1 MHAIKLLFSSDHL
14 SHADNSWVSQK
25 NLEGKFLL
33 AVLGLPP
40 CMGFFLVSGG
50 CSLAAAPGLLIAAA
64 PGLLI
69 AAPGLLIAVAS
80 LVVDR
85 GF

>member
-40 CMGFFLVSGG
+40 CMGFFLVSGDY
-50 CSLAAAPGLLIAAA
+50 SLVMAYGLLIE
-64 PGLLI
+64 
-69 AAPGLLIAVAS
+69 VAS
-80 LVVDR
+80 LVSEYGLWGVWASAVVIP
-85 GF
+85 GV